1 MSLLITRVST
11 LHIFSY
17 FAETSGLVTA
27 GLVLLVLAAG
37 PVWAAQ
43 VNIVAVGAS
52 TTAGERVGSE
62 GAYPA
67 QLESM
72 LRSKGYNVSIRNEGI
87 SGDTSLG
94 MLGRID
100 SAAPAGT
107 ALVLLQIAHSNDS
120 KRGITAAQTEANAKA
135 IVARLRARNIRV
147 IFVNRQVPSD
157 NIAMDGRHPNADG
170 QKLIAARL
178 LPQVMASI
186 GSHR

>member
-1 MSLLITRVST
+1 MCQLMTRVSNFRM
-11 LHIFSY
+11 LSY
-17 FAETSGLVTA
+17 LAEASGFVTA
-27 GLVLLVLAAG
+27 GLVLLVLAGG

-52 TTAGERVGSE
+52 TTAGKRVGSE

-67 QLESM
+67 RLESM
-72 LRSKGYNVSIRNEGI
+72 LRSKGYDVSIRNEGI
-87 SGDTSLG
+87 SGDTSLD

-107 ALVLLQIAHSNDS
+107 ALALLQIAHSNDT

-157 NIAMDGRHPNADG
+157 DIAMDGRHPNADG

-178 LPQVMASI
+178 LPQVMAI

>member
-1 MSLLITRVST
+1 LIPRVD
-11 LHIFSY
+11 LHLVGNRAEIFG
-17 FAETSGLVTA
+17 FVTA
-27 GLVLLVLAAG
+27 GLVLLVLTVG
-37 PVWAAQ
+37 PAWAAH
-43 VNIVAVGAS
+43 VNIVAIGAS
-52 TTAGERVGSE
+52 TTAGKTVGTE

-72 LRSKGYNVSIRNEGI
+72 LRSKGYDVSIRNEGV

-100 SAAPAGT
+100 SAAPPGT
-107 ALVLLQIAHSNDS
+107 ALVLLQIAHSNDG
-120 KRGITAAQTEANAKA
+120 KRGITAAQTEENAKA

-147 IFVNRQVPSD
+147 ILVNRHVPPD
-157 NIAMDGRHPNADG
+157 DIAMDDRHPNADG

-178 LPQVMASI
+178 LPQVVAAI